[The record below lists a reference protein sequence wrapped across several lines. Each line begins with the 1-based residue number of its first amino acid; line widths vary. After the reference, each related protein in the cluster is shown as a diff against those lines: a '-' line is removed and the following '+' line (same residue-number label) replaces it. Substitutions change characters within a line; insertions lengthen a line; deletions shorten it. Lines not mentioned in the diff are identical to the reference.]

1 MNEARHKP
9 EGLFGAWRLLSLD
22 AIKANGEATTGWLG
36 RKPTGLLVYDRS
48 GYMSVQ
54 IMSGPRERSV
64 ERDKN
69 RPSGPAYY
77 AYFGAFDVDDRVH
90 TITHIV
96 LGSLRSEE
104 VGVTYTQDFELSHDE
119 LTLLTARHLVDGEER
134 RNRIAWQR
142 GPQRAF

>member
-1 MNEARHKP
+1 MNEARHTP

-22 AIKANGEATTGWLG
+22 AIKADGEATTGWLG

-54 IMSGPRERSV
+54 IMRGPRGLSV
-64 ERDKN
+64 EQDEK
-69 RPSGPAYY
+69 SASAPAYY
-77 AYFGAFDVDDRVH
+77 AYFGAFEVDDRTH
-90 TITHIV
+90 TIAHIV

-104 VGVTYTQDFELSHDE
+104 VGVTYTQDFELSPDQ

-134 RNRIAWQR
+134 RNRIVWQR
-142 GPQRAF
+142 GLQRAF